1 MSAKKTNV
9 LWAVS
14 LVVIGI
20 ATIFLAGLKF
30 IDILLPDVVV
40 RILGF
45 AELIGL
51 FLLSFSTAK
60 KLQNKA

>member
-1 MSAKKTNV
+1 MSIKKTNFI
-9 LWAVS
+9 WAVS

-20 ATIFLAGLKF
+20 ATIMLAGLKF
-30 IDILLPDVVV
+30 MNILLPDMVV

-51 FLLSFSTAK
+51 FLLFFSTGK